1 MGPVVDT
8 VVSST
13 AFPRHAGVVVVG
25 GGIVGVATALA
36 LAKRGVNAV
45 VVEKGIVAGEQSSRN
60 WGWCRQT
67 GRDLRELP
75 LIVES
80 MRMWE
85 TMNVD
90 TGRETGFRRHGILYA
105 SKTKEKLER
114 HETWATEARAHGI
127 ESRVLGTNDLR
138 RHLPELPGS
147 CVGGL
152 YTASDGRAEPQQA
165 ASAMAHAAMRH
176 GVNLQQQC
184 AVRAIETSNG
194 AVTHVVTEQGRIRTD
209 AVVVAGGAW
218 SRLLMKGLDTPLP
231 QLKVLSSVLRTR
243 PLAVPIEPCV
253 SLGNVAFRQR
263 LDGGWTVATSATN
276 VADVTPDAI
285 RFFPQ
290 FLPAYLTERSA
301 LKVRFGQRFLEEALH
316 WRPGTADRP
325 SIYEAIRVLDPQPH
339 RPTLERMLADLKRD
353 MPAFGKAEVSQ
364 TWAGLIDTMPDAI
377 PVISKVDALRGVVVA
392 TGFSGHG
399 FGIAPAAGR
408 LAADLVCGDTP
419 VVNAAPFRLSRF
431 TDGEKVRAQHWL

>member
-1 MGPVVDT
+1 MGPVVDA
-8 VVSST
+8 VASST
-13 AFPRHAGVVVVG
+13 MFPSEAGVVVVG
-25 GGIVGVATALA
+25 GGIVGVATALS
-36 LAKRGVNAV
+36 LARRGVNAV
-45 VVEKGIVAGEQSSRN
+45 VLEKGIIAGEQSSRN

-105 SKTKEKLER
+105 SKSQDKFER
-114 HETWATEARAHGI
+114 HQTWAEEARARGI
-127 ESRVLGTNDLR
+127 DTRLLSRDELR
-138 RHLPELPGS
+138 RQLPVLPDS

-152 YTASDGRAEPQQA
+152 YTASDGRAEPQKA
-165 ASAMAHAAMRH
+165 ASAMAQAAMDL

-184 AVRAIETSNG
+184 AVRAIETANG

-218 SRLLMKGLDTPLP
+218 SRLLLKGLDTPLP
-231 QLKVLSSVLRTR
+231 QLKVLSNVVRTR
-243 PLAVPIEPCV
+243 PLSLPIEPCV
-253 SLGNVAFRQR
+253 SLGSVAFRQR
-263 LDGGWTVATSATN
+263 LDGGWTVATSAAN
-276 VADVTPDAI
+276 IADVTPDSI
-285 RFFPQ
+285 RFFPK
-290 FLPAYLTERSA
+290 FLPAYLVERDS
-301 LKVRFGQRFLEEALH
+301 LKMRFGQRFIDEALR
-316 WRPGTADRP
+316 WRPGTSDRP

-339 RPTLERMLADLKRD
+339 RPTITRMLDNLKREI
-353 MPAFGKAEVSQ
+353 PAFGKVEVSQ
-364 TWAGLIDTMPDAI
+364 SWAGLIDTMPDAI
-377 PVISKVDALRGVVVA
+377 PVISKVDSLRGVVVA

-399 FGIAPAAGR
+399 FGIAPAAGA

-419 VVNAAPFRLSRF
+419 IVDPSPFRLSRF
-431 TDGEKVRAQHWL
+431 SGAEKMRAQHWL

>member
-1 MGPVVDT
+1 MGPVVDA

-13 AFPRHAGVVVVG
+13 EFPSEAGVVVVG
-25 GGIVGVATALA
+25 GGIVGVATALS
-36 LAKRGVNAV
+36 LARRGVNAV
-45 VVEKGIVAGEQSSRN
+45 VLEKGIVAGEQSSRN

-105 SKTKEKLER
+105 SKSQDKFER
-114 HETWATEARAHGI
+114 HQAWADEARARGI
-127 ESRVLGTNDLR
+127 HSRLLSRDELR
-138 RHLPELPGS
+138 RQMPVLPDS

-152 YTASDGRAEPQQA
+152 YTASDGRAEPQKA
-165 ASAMAHAAMRH
+165 ASAMAQAAMDL

-184 AVRAIETSNG
+184 AVRSIETSNG

-218 SRLLMKGLDTPLP
+218 SRLLMKGLDTRLP
-231 QLKVLSSVLRTR
+231 QLKVLSNVVRTR
-243 PLAVPIEPCV
+243 PLSLPIEPCV
-253 SLGNVAFRQR
+253 SLGSVAFRQR

-276 VADVTPDAI
+276 IADVTPDSI
-285 RFFPQ
+285 RFLPQ
-290 FLPAYLTERSA
+290 FLPAYLVERAS
-301 LKVRFGQRFLEEALH
+301 LKMRFGQRFVDEALH
-316 WRPGTADRP
+316 WRPGAADRP

-339 RPTLERMLADLKRD
+339 RPTIDRMLDNLKREI
-353 MPAFGKAEVSQ
+353 PAFGKVEVSQ
-364 TWAGLIDTMPDAI
+364 SWAGLIDTMPDAI
-377 PVISKVDALRGVVVA
+377 PVISQVDSLRGVVVA

-399 FGIAPAAGR
+399 FGIAPAAGA

-419 VVNAAPFRLSRF
+419 IVDPSPFRLSRF
-431 TDGEKVRAQHWL
+431 SGAEKVRAQHWL